1 MRSLMVMLGLS
12 LALPVHAL
20 TQTVFEENTNVDVH
34 LSESNTNRLVVRGD
48 KITRAHFPQGLLGIQ
63 NEEDGSLYVKLV
75 GEAPFTLF
83 LTTASGKHFSAT
95 INRDAGLG
103 KTIEFIPKVRAA
115 LALPHNLPRKGQ
127 LTPAYIEPLRLLMT
141 HMMQSKKPVGFW
153 VKHQHGQVIHMKHEL
168 RLVPKLLYHGRELTG
183 EVMALYN
190 TSRVP
195 VDVHEAWFMR
205 VGVKAISLS
214 TNTLLPKHKA
224 WVYRVSRH
232 G

>member
-1 MRSLMVMLGLS
+1 MRNVMGVLGLC

-63 NEEDGSLYVKLV
+63 NEEDGSLYVKLA
-75 GEAPFTLF
+75 GETPFTLF

-95 INRDAGLG
+95 VKRDAGLG

-115 LALPHNLPRKGQ
+115 LVVSRKAL
-127 LTPAYIEPLRLLMT
+127 LTPAYIEPLRFLMT
-141 HMMQSKKPVGFW
+141 HMIQSKKPAGFW
-153 VKHQHGQVIHMKHEL
+153 VKHQYGQVIHMKHEL
-168 RLVPKLLYHGRELTG
+168 KLVPKLLYRGRELTG

-190 TSRVP
+190 ASRVP
-195 VDVHEAWFMR
+195 IDVHETWFMH

-214 TNTLLPKHKA
+214 TKTLLPKHKA